1 MFLCQDKHITNVGLA
16 DIKQVL
22 LYVWD
27 FIKMTFNCALCTLY
41 RIQSAIHY
49 DKFGLAI
56 TANIDEN
63 NCSVE

>member
-1 MFLCQDKHITNVGLA
+1 M
-16 DIKQVL
+16 
-22 LYVWD
+22 WD